1 MTQKILPAVPLR
13 GITVMP
19 GTVIHFDLNR
29 GKSIAA
35 VEQAMMSGGEV
46 FLVTQKDIEENEPSF
61 EGLAGVGTIAV
72 VKQITKLPN
81 HVIRILVEGVGRGV
95 FLEICE
101 ENQGF
106 LEACVREVLPQE
118 EAQGLP
124 SGEEGYATT
133 QAMLRQLKEYFS
145 SFASYYPKLGSNA
158 MKRYADIEDPGSLI
172 DQIAMNMPLDN
183 TYKQKVLEAVPGL
196 GRDDVFCGVFV
207 NEIEGARI

>member
-124 SGEEGYATT
+124 SGAEGYATT
-133 QAMLRQLKEYFS
+133 RAMLRQLKADFS
-145 SFASYYPKLGSNA
+145 SFASYHPKPGSNA
-158 MKRYADIEDPGSLI
+158 MKRSADIEEPGRPSEES
-172 DQIAMNMPLDN
+172 ARN
-183 TYKQKVLEAVPGL
+183 TTCDKT
-196 GRDDVFCGVFV
+196 
-207 NEIEGARI
+207 